1 MTEETQAPAE
11 STGQAGAEEV
21 TAMQF
26 KASSL
31 PEGLREEP
39 SLQTFDTV
47 DKLAK
52 SYVNAVKKIGA
63 NPDHMVK
70 IPQEGESWDTFYN
83 QIGRPEIPENYDF
96 GNDEGA
102 LDDFRDFAHKTG
114 LTQNQANN
122 ILELYGDI
130 QERQTEMEKKARE
143 DDKLNAQVD
152 LQKEWGKNYTGKI
165 DLAQRAVAQLATPEF
180 TQLLN
185 ETGLGNHKEV
195 IRVFAKVG
203 EILGEDSLVV
213 GSGLGSDCQTPQ
225 QAQEEIQSLYADK
238 DFSKSYRD
246 SRDPAHKSAM
256 NKMDRLFKQAYPGP
270 SRVR

>member
-11 STGQAGAEEV
+11 STGQASAEEV

-26 KASSL
+26 QASSL
-31 PEGLREEP
+31 PEGLRNEP

-63 NPDHMVK
+63 DPDHMVK
-70 IPQEGESWDTFYN
+70 IPQDGESWDNFYN
-83 QIGRPEIPENYDF
+83 QIGRPENPENYDF
-96 GNDEGA
+96 GDDEGA
-102 LDDFRDFAHKTG
+102 LDEFRDFAHKTG

-130 QERQTEMEKKARE
+130 QERQNEQVQQARE
-143 DDKLNAQVD
+143 DSKMKSQVD
-152 LQKEWGKNYTGKI
+152 LQKEWGKNYTSKI
-165 DLAQRAVAQLATPEF
+165 DLAQRAVAQLSTPEF
-180 TQLLN
+180 TELLN

-213 GSGLGSDCQTPQ
+213 GTGLGSDSLTPQ
-225 QAQEEIQSLYADK
+225 QAQEEIKALYADK

-246 SRDPAHKSAM
+246 NRDPGHKSAM
-256 NKMDRLFKQAYPGP
+256 NKMGRLFQQAYPGP
-270 SRVR
+270 SRIR